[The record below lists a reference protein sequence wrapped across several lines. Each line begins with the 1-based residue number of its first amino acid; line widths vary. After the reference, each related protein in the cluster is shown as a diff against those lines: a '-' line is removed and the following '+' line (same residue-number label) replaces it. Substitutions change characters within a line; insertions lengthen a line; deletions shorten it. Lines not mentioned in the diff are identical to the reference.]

1 MQTPE
6 EIKARMDD
14 LIEPM
19 RVKLRHMRDN
29 MNHCTITNTKREGW
43 LEACTLILDYLN
55 RLRLSV
61 LDSFMQEKAKQ
72 WAQIRLTKNQQE
84 ALSLTNF
91 SNDKLQ
97 TLESIVIDLADVINT
112 TKSTIETIKEKLNV
126 VCCN

>member
-1 MQTPE
+1 MQTSE
-6 EIKARMDD
+6 EIKTRMDE

-19 RVKLRHMRDN
+19 RVKLHYMRKN
-29 MNHCTITNTKREGW
+29 MNHRTITNTKREGW

-55 RLRLSV
+55 RLRLSA
-61 LDSFMQEKAKQ
+61 LDSFMQEKTKQ
-72 WAQIRLTKNQQE
+72 WAQIRLTVNQQE

-126 VCCN
+126 VCCS